1 MIDFETKLKELEAE
15 FNKKHAETV
24 EAWALYNTLPEAL
37 REKCKFVDR
46 LSKSS
51 PMWVK
56 TEKHS
61 LLEALALYDQL
72 NTLGGV
78 SYKESSCRAHGPKI
92 EGSPEG
98 KDYLFEVRHSG
109 LELQFYGY
117 FISVHGNVVEL
128 NIPLVE
134 QWCKLHAAS
143 YSHTKEKWNAGHS
156 IPKAGSFDI
165 TWASASEW
173 GYHPANSVHY
183 VTNREEFLNAF
194 SK

>member
-1 MIDFETKLKELEAE
+1 MIDFEQRLKELEAG

-24 EAWALYNTLPEAL
+24 EAWTLYNTLPEAL
-37 REKCKFVDR
+37 KEKCTFVAR
-46 LSKSS
+46 LSKNS

-78 SYKESSCRAHGPKI
+78 SYKV
-92 EGSPEG
+92 EGITKG
-98 KDYLFEVRHSG
+98 KDYLFEIRQSG

-134 QWCKLHAAS
+134 QWYKLHAAS